1 MRTRKLALVA
11 AAGLAAMTV
20 LTAAPALAAAKPT
33 TPPSAVQTPNGVKL
47 DPSKAKCS
55 TDPSSPAG
63 TKHCFEID
71 RLPLSDLTATQLTQ
85 RHQAM
90 AKLSAKGKQAQAAA
104 APAATSAAPA
114 ECGFTSTGV
123 PNGTFEINPSRS
135 LSCSDFFYTV
145 LAFEE
150 VDGVFSIVGDFFFE
164 DQSWATFPATG
175 LTWVHDMQTITYGG
189 DGVLTDGVNGF
200 MSSNCTV
207 NPAACT
213 ATSTGAPDP
222 QVVFLAPDSTYS
234 WEWDEQDAGAAS
246 TTAGT
251 EDTLDAVLGVNWDLD
266 LPGTNDVE
274 SETGGLD
281 GRCDN
286 GDTGD
291 GTAGCVDEKFIP
303 TLYLSYAVYGAS
315 VDMVNF
321 AANNIPPYYG
331 NEFSPTPTPLHRLAS
346 TTQQTTNRN
355 IICNDGSFTPDAA
368 MTAALAPYTKNP
380 ARPEADS
387 CDEYPFAGTYES
399 GAMQTGFDGQPKPF
413 VTTGA
418 DCWQGTAVQSG
429 SSGIEPA
436 DWNVMLLDSMST
448 TQCIRAHIPRTLNT
462 NLGGAYGRFVQKQRL
477 LDKDAFW
484 VFATA

>member
-11 AAGLAAMTV
+11 TAGLATMTL
-20 LTAAPALAAAKPT
+20 LTAAPALAATKPT
-33 TPPSAVQTPNGVKL
+33 TPASAVQAPNGVKF

-55 TDPSSPAG
+55 AVPGASAS
-63 TKHCFEID
+63 TKNCIEIE

-85 RHQAM
+85 RKQAM
-90 AKLSAKGKQAQAAA
+90 AKLSAKGKQAQAAK
-104 APAATSAAPA
+104 APAAAAAAPA
-114 ECGFTSTGV
+114 ECGFPTNGVPTGV
-123 PNGTFEINPSRS
+123 FALNPSRL
-135 LSCSDFFYTV
+135 LSCSDFFYDV
-145 LAFEE
+145 LAYEE
-150 VDGVFSIVGDFFFE
+150 VDGVFSIVGDFSFE
-164 DQSWATFPATG
+164 DQSWVTFSATS
-175 LTWVHDMQTITYGG
+175 LTWVHDMQTISYGG
-189 DGVLTDGVNGF
+189 DGVLADGVNGF
-200 MSSNCTV
+200 MSSNCTAV
-207 NPAACT
+207 TTACT

-234 WEWDEQDAGAAS
+234 WEWDEQDAGPAS
-246 TTAGT
+246 ATAGT

-274 SETGGLD
+274 NETGGLD

-303 TLYLSYAVYGAS
+303 TLYLSYALYGAS

-346 TTQQTTNRN
+346 KTQQTANRG
-355 IICNDGSFTPDAA
+355 IVCDGSFTEDAA
-368 MTAALAPYTKNP
+368 MTAALAPYTTNP

-399 GAMQTGFDGQPKPF
+399 GAMQTGADGQPKPF

-418 DCWQGTAVQSG
+418 DCWQGTAVQNG

-436 DWNVMLLDSMST
+436 DWTAMVLDSTST
-448 TQCIRAHIPRTLNT
+448 SQCIRAHIPRTLNT

-484 VFATA
+484 VWATA

>member
-1 MRTRKLALVA
+1 MEDMLTTEYDGCGRCLVGVRRLSRKTDKTSSPERQ
-11 AAGLAAMTV
+11 GNQILAACNDAGGHIIAWADDWEV
-20 LTAAPALAAAKPT
+20 SGA
-33 TPPSAVQTPNGVKL
+33 
-47 DPSKAKCS
+47 
-55 TDPSSPAG
+55 TDPLTRPGFGPWLRGEMGPYDGIVSASV
-63 TKHCFEID
+63 D
-71 RLPLSDLTATQLTQ
+71 RVGRNVRDTLNTQ
-85 RHQAM
+85 A
-90 AKLSAKGKQAQAAA
+90 
-104 APAATSAAPA
+104 A

-123 PNGTFEINPSRS
+123 PNGIFEINPSRL

-150 VDGVFSIVGDFFFE
+150 TDGVFSIVGDFFFE
-164 DQSWATFPATG
+164 DQSWATFSETS

-207 NPAACT
+207 NPTACT

-222 QVVFLAPDSTYS
+222 QIVFLAPDSTYS
-234 WEWDEQDAGAAS
+234 WEWDEQDAGPAS

-251 EDTLDAVLGVNWDLD
+251 EDTLDTVLGVNWDLN

-274 SETGGLD
+274 NETGGLD

-303 TLYLSYAVYGAS
+303 TLYLSYALYGAS

-346 TTQQTTNRN
+346 TTQQTANRKV
-355 IICNDGSFTPDAA
+355 ICGTAVFTPDSTI
-368 MTAALAPYTKNP
+368 TAALAPYGDK
-380 ARPEADS
+380 DS
-387 CDEYPFAGTYES
+387 CDEYPFAATYES

-429 SSGIEPA
+429 SDGVEPA
-436 DWNVMLLDSMST
+436 DWNVMLLDSTST
-448 TQCIRAHIPRTLNT
+448 TQCIRAHIPQNLNT
-462 NLGGAYGRFVQKQRL
+462 ALGGAYGRFIQKQRL

-484 VFATA
+484 VFATP